1 MPHAI
6 AKVGDHVV
14 AETDSW
20 ETVEG
25 NIYFPESSIKDRS
38 ILKSSDLSTF
48 CPWKGHASYWSVVVD
63 GKTNQNAVW
72 YYKEPYEAAINIKD
86 HVAFDKKQVDITEE

>member
-6 AKVGDHVV
+6 AKVGDHVI

-25 NIYFPESSIKDRS
+25 NIYVCR
-38 ILKSSDLSTF
+38 
-48 CPWKGHASYWSVVVD
+48 
-63 GKTNQNAVW
+63 
-72 YYKEPYEAAINIKD
+72 
-86 HVAFDKKQVDITEE
+86 